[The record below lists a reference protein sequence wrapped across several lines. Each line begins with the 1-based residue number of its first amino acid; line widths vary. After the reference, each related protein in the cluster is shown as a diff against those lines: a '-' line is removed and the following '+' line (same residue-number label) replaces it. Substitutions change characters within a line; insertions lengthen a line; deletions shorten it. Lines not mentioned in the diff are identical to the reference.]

1 MDALPLVI
9 APQDLTP
16 CHQYC
21 FKVMNDRLR
30 YLHRVI
36 WCLALFAPL
45 SAVSCTS
52 ALAQVSVDTLLTIG
66 DDETADGA
74 YLFTSLRHGFVR
86 HEDGRLFVPDAAIQH
101 IRVYDENGTFLR
113 RLGRRGQ
120 GPGEFEE
127 TEAIALLNRDTL
139 LVGDR
144 AQGRVTLFD
153 VTNYD
158 VVATERLGHGYPAG
172 IGYQNRPA
180 VPRVLGAADGT
191 RLLLGLRDPDPQTQ
205 EEVSDQ
211 QLFHALDPDFSRVE
225 RSFGSYDLVD
235 TPHYFG
241 RLEAGIQPGHAVL
254 DEEEAIW
261 YAPGPYQGTL
271 YVFPRT
277 EDGWGEA
284 RAVNGMQPQ
293 GPLFDVA
300 EDDDIPDGYRQIQT
314 ISTKVAGRLRRSSAG
329 LHRHPDGSILH
340 FAYHIVAEDSGFLT
354 VERFSSDGQLTGVY
368 QLFSDLPASTNPQI
382 QVEAID
388 EEGNLYTIDRTG
400 EAPVIRVLSVSLPE

>member
-9 APQDLTP
+9 APQDLIP
-16 CHQYC
+16 CRQYY
-21 FKVMNDRLR
+21 FKVMNDKLR
-30 YLHRVI
+30 YLHRVL

-45 SAVSCTS
+45 SSLACTS

-74 YLFTSLRHGFVR
+74 YLFTSIRHGFVR
-86 HEDGRLFVPDAAIQH
+86 HDDGRLFVPDAAIQH

-139 LVGDR
+139 LVRDR

-153 VTNYD
+153 LTD
-158 VVATERLGHGYPAG
+158 HEVVATERLGHGYPTD
-172 IGYQNRPA
+172 IGYQNMPS
-180 VPRVLGAADGT
+180 VPRLLGTADGT
-191 RLLLGLRDPDPQTQ
+191 RIMLGLRDPDPQTKA
-205 EEVSDQ
+205 EVSDQ
-211 QLFHALDPDFSRVE
+211 YLFHALDPNFSRVE
-225 RSFGSYDLVD
+225 RTFGSYDLVE

-241 RLEAGIQPGHAVL
+241 RLEAGIQPGYAIL
-254 DEEEAIW
+254 DEEESLW
-261 YAPGPYQGTL
+261 YAPGPYQGRL
-271 YVFPRT
+271 YIFPRT
-277 EDGWGEA
+277 QNGWGLPNA
-284 RAVNGMQPQ
+284 IDGMHVE
-293 GPLFDVA
+293 GPLYEIADT
-300 EDDDIPDGYRQIQT
+300 DDIPDGYRTIQT
-314 ISTKVAGRLRRSSAG
+314 ISTKVTGRARRSSAG

-340 FAYHIVAEDSGFLT
+340 FAYHVAAEEGFLT
-354 VERFSSDGQLTGVY
+354 VERFSSDGNLAGVY